1 MSCDV
6 SVEGKALA
14 PLFSDLQRRNE
25 TRHINHT
32 QDVYYCVMTS
42 NRRSD
47 TPAVSTEC
55 PYRHHKDFYRD
66 QGASSPV
73 RELLQR
79 RPSEEYEKGFLY
91 GMFGQY
97 ILVSETAESFK
108 LIVRNFNHK
117 VSVKCHTQKLGLWDP
132 PFTPWLLQKCG
143 KFQIKC
149 KNLNQKDPTFLPQ
162 HSQGTQTPGSS
173 SYPGDYWPSTDPRN
187 KQSFP
192 DPAASPS
199 EEDEKGFVQTHQES
213 KILEE
218 NAVTKQQE
226 GFEPRTACLPDSKD
240 KEESNFDSP
249 GGRVSKS
256 EISSPSHQHYG
267 ADRDNISAEKRNPSM
282 PFPAS
287 PSAEEHQF
295 KSHEHPQ
302 ATDPQPSRAPTKLAL
317 EASKRKSDGETYQ
330 ETLHKK
336 ARKSSGLPNLGN
348 TCYMNSVLQC
358 LYHTTELTE
367 FLLSED
373 GRSNTNA
380 GPVTKAFTELL
391 KRMMNNANPKFE
403 LRELKRVVGER
414 DPEFAGSRQ
423 REAHDFLAMMQTW
436 LSKEL
441 EEDTEDLKIKDITIP
456 NLRPSFPVELFNGIH
471 CSTFICERK
480 NRVFLRKYEP
490 FSNLTLAVTSM
501 SSNMEDVL
509 KRYYESQMITWTCKL
524 CQEDHECRHD
534 TRIYRLPRVL
544 IVHFSRY
551 NLSAIGTSRKA
562 VVYCP
567 PVLKL
572 DSYLHSDVKRGQE
585 YELYASCTHQG
596 RMTGG
601 HYIAHHMD
609 PSGKWTLFDDSYV
622 KHDVEANID
631 KAHILFYRARRMD
644 LVTHLSELGPQS

>member
-1 MSCDV
+1 MTLTSSFCGLCLSCSRSPSDDGV
-6 SVEGKALA
+6 EEFVVTRELVEGDMDNAG
-14 PLFSDLQRRNE
+14 PQY
-25 TRHINHT
+25 
-32 QDVYYCVMTS
+32 VP
-42 NRRSD
+42 RSR
-47 TPAVSTEC
+47 SQ
-55 PYRHHKDFYRD
+55 
-66 QGASSPV
+66 QGAQTPCSSSVPRDYRTFPDPRNDQSFANV
-73 RELLQR
+73 TAS
-79 RPSEEYEKGFLY
+79 PSEEDKKSFVRGAQTPCSSSVPRDYRTFPDPRSEQSFAKVTAPPSEEDEKGF
-91 GMFGQY
+91 
-97 ILVSETAESFK
+97 
-108 LIVRNFNHK
+108 VR
-117 VSVKCHTQKLGLWDP
+117 
-132 PFTPWLLQKCG
+132 
-143 KFQIKC
+143 
-149 KNLNQKDPTFLPQ
+149 
-162 HSQGTQTPGSS
+162 GTQTPGSS

-240 KEESNFDSP
+240 KE
-249 GGRVSKS
+249 
-256 EISSPSHQHYG
+256 ISSPSHQHYG

-317 EASKRKSDGETYQ
+317 EASKRKSDGSHEHPQATDPQPSRAPTKLALEASKRKSDGETYQ
-330 ETLHKK
+330 ETLRKK

-391 KRMMNNANPKFE
+391 KRMKKNANPKFE

-622 KHDVEANID
+622 EHDVEANID